1 MAFEELDYK
10 SESILKFFKKYETL
24 NLSQLDILLN
34 STWDDYDGFLSILLK
49 AGYIQN
55 KDIHHCKDKTL
66 YQDGTYEITTLGRIY
81 FDLRFKSR
89 LYAISRSLVAPI
101 AVSLITNLLIIL
113 LKG

>member
-10 SESILKFFKKYETL
+10 SEKILKYFKKHV
-24 NLSQLDILLN
+24 LLN
-34 STWDDYDGFLSILLK
+34 STWDDYDGFLCILLK

-55 KDIHHCKDKTL
+55 KDIHHCKYKTL

-89 LYAISRSLVAPI
+89 LYGISRSLIAPI
-101 AVSLITNLLIIL
+101 VVSLITNLVVIL

>member
-34 STWDDYDGFLSILLK
+34 STWDDYAGFLCILLK

-55 KDIHHCKDKTL
+55 KDIHHGEDKTL